1 VFEAK
6 FMLPWSFS
14 EEGAAEKHMAQLQH
28 NMWVTHLRT
37 SVLSI
42 ITGGGKW
49 VEIAIPMD
57 PLYLSVLVSAEKK
70 FWRCVQSGE
79 PPRVNGR
86 IAPDPGGS
94 GGPII
99 RQEGSGS
106 AIARPSA
113 HNYLTERGDVS
124 LNYIDTDVR
133 EIVRLVLGNILKLN
147 YTIDPGFQGMV
158 TIQTARPL
166 KREELL
172 KMFETAGAIRHGH
185 FELSSGLHSGMYVQC
200 ALVLQYPRFAEKL
213 GQALA
218 ALFSDIKIEA
228 VVSPAIGGLIIGQE
242 VARALPEPRGALG
255 AGVPALFVERD
266 SSGMMTLRRGF
277 SLKPDQHVLVVE
289 DVWTT
294 GGSTLEAIRVV
305 EEAGARVVAAGALM
319 DRSGGKIDFEVEAQ
333 SLIQLPIAN
342 YEEDDCP
349 LCRQGSVAVKPGSR
363 FVRTAS

>member
-1 VFEAK
+1 
-6 FMLPWSFS
+6 M
-14 EEGAAEKHMAQLQH
+14 
-28 NMWVTHLRT
+28 
-37 SVLSI
+37 
-42 ITGGGKW
+42 
-49 VEIAIPMD
+49 
-57 PLYLSVLVSAEKK
+57 
-70 FWRCVQSGE
+70 
-79 PPRVNGR
+79 
-86 IAPDPGGS
+86 
-94 GGPII
+94 
-99 RQEGSGS
+99 
-106 AIARPSA
+106 
-113 HNYLTERGDVS
+113 
-124 LNYIDTDVR
+124 
-133 EIVRLVLGNILKLN
+133 
-147 YTIDPGFQGMV
+147 
-158 TIQTARPL
+158 L

-172 KMFETAGAIRHGH
+172 KMFEMAGAIRHGH
-185 FELSSGLHSGMYVQC
+185 FELSSGLHSGIYVQC
-200 ALVLQYPRFAEKL
+200 ALVLQYPKFAEKL

-218 ALFSDIKIEA
+218 ALFSDTKIEA

-242 VARALPEPRGALG
+242 VARALPEPKGTQG
-255 AGVPALFVERD
+255 GGGVPALFVERD

-342 YEEDDCP
+342 FEEDDCP